1 MSRRPSLVNHLKAS
15 KDKPALCI
23 IGEPTE
29 MRPVYGH
36 KGKLAMRCHI
46 HGKACHSAYAPDGV
60 NAIEYAAKLITRLG
74 AKFGGI
80 KTKQRANSIAI
91 RRFAGQLPYQSEL
104 LACAGVTAVHLAPP
118 GAVPRF
124 AAKYFAINRAGMLVG
139 GTRSPR
145 QAYAV
150 VRTKVVEIPAGDA

>member
-1 MSRRPSLVNHLKAS
+1 YDEEVGCLGVRSLVNHLKAS

-74 AKFGGI
+74 VLGEK
-80 KTKQRANSIAI
+80 
-91 RRFAGQLPYQSEL
+91 
-104 LACAGVTAVHLAPP
+104 LAL
-118 GAVPRF
+118 
-124 AAKYFAINRAGMLVG
+124 
-139 GTRSPR
+139 
-145 QAYAV
+145 
-150 VRTKVVEIPAGDA
+150 